1 MVADTSATESRPQP
15 DLGRGG
21 YVAVDRR
28 GREEALRLGGSHA
41 ARGALTVKE
50 DETPNPIGV
59 DLLCADAVVLHASA
73 LPDLVQETRLP
84 GVVHV
89 PLPPCISAPFVLAG
103 SREIRWLG
111 LCSAGYRTKTSLCKG
126 TLSTSNLSWAP

>member
-28 GREEALRLGGSHA
+28 VREEALRLGGSHA

-84 GVVHV
+84 GGA
-89 PLPPCISAPFVLAG
+89 SM
-103 SREIRWLG
+103 SRCLHASVSRSFWRGRGNQMVRASLG
-111 LCSAGYRTKTSLCKG
+111 RS
-126 TLSTSNLSWAP
+126 